1 MRSRTLFAAILAAA
15 LAPAAA
21 FAAAPPTKGK
31 PPSTGVGCKPQVAVV
46 VKGTAADDGGST
58 LSLTVN
64 GGNHW
69 AKLLFANNT
78 TTKTTVT
85 TSQATKVNV
94 DGKSGVLTS
103 IKKDERVLVQY
114 RVCKGDL
121 TGKTTADAL
130 ANFLGSTPAR
140 RVIDLGAKSDDD

>member
-1 MRSRTLFAAILAAA
+1 MKSRTLFATILAAA
-15 LAPAAA
+15 LAPTAA
-21 FAAAPPTKGK
+21 FAAAPNKGK
-31 PPSTGVGCKPQVAVV
+31 PPSSGVGCKPQVTVV

-58 LSLTVN
+58 LSLTVS

-85 TSQATKVNV
+85 TSQTTKVSV
-94 DGKSGVLTS
+94 AGKSGALTS
-103 IKKDERVLVQY
+103 IKKDDRVLVQY

-121 TGKTTADAL
+121 TGKKTVDAL
-130 ANFLGSTPAR
+130 ADLLGSTPAR
-140 RVIDLGAKSDDD
+140 RVIDLGAKSEDD